1 MNFEDESYVRLY
13 TRKTITSKRLGWEGR
28 VVLWHLMC
36 ECDRA
41 GIIEV
46 GDGDLVEALT
56 VLLVDI
62 PEEVISAAAPRLESQ
77 GVTRRHGS
85 KLLIV
90 RFIEAQEAKRSDA
103 ARAREYR
110 DRRRAGLATP
120 RDDGDTPRDVQSRTV
135 TPRHDSS
142 LSAVLPLPPLPA
154 TPVAREASPPPADD
168 AGSEPVWEE
177 RETSCPLDLVEKLV
191 AKGVHVEMA
200 EKLRV
205 EVDSVLWE
213 LRDFVSY
220 WTIGEGMGKRRRHWA
235 AKARERVR
243 KRASEGS
250 LKAPG
255 AAAHADRKAA
265 EPVAAPYHAPAKRRR
280 ENGPIASPQEA
291 KAAIAAALAGMA
303 K

>member
-1 MNFEDESYVRLY
+1 MNFPDESYVRLY

-28 VVLWHLMC
+28 TVLWSLMC

-46 GDGDLVEALT
+46 GEGDDLAEALF
-56 VLLVDI
+56 VLLADV
-62 PEEVISAAAPRLESQ
+62 PEDVIRTALPRLESQ
-77 GVTRRHGS
+77 GVTQRHGS

-110 DRRRAGLATP
+110 ERRRAGLATP
-120 RDDGDTPRDVQSRTV
+120 RDADDTPRDGPTRTV
-135 TPRHDSS
+135 TARHDSS
-142 LSAVLPLPPLPA
+142 LSAVLPLPPLLA
-154 TPVAREASPPPADD
+154 TPVAREAPPAPADD
-168 AGSEPVWEE
+168 VGSAPNWDEH
-177 RETSCPLDLVEKLV
+177 ETSCPLDLVEKLT
-191 AKGVHVEMA
+191 AKGVHVELA

-205 EVDSVLWE
+205 DVESVLWE

-243 KRASEGS
+243 KRAGEGS

-255 AAAHADRKAA
+255 AAAHADRKAI
-265 EPVAAPYHAPAKRRR
+265 EPLAAPYHAPAKRRR
-280 ENGPIASPQEA
+280 EAGPVASPQEA
-291 KAAIAAALAGMA
+291 SAAIAEALAGM